1 MNKKSNKRY
10 QKNKQRIQTT
20 LIFLLQEKELSKI
33 TVQEICET
41 LDINRSTFYYHYM
54 DIFDLAEQVFKETNR
69 RLLERMRKEFHL
81 IPFSE
86 KSAILFF

>member
-20 LIFLLQEKELSKI
+20 LISLLQEKELSKI

-54 DIFDLAEQVFKETNR
+54 DIFDLAEQVFKETNQT
-69 RLLERMRKEFHL
+69 
-81 IPFSE
+81 
-86 KSAILFF
+86 